1 MRSTIDGGGRVVIP
15 KSIRE
20 HLGLAPGT
28 VVEVAEHEGHVEIA
42 AAEAPIH
49 LRAVNGVLV
58 ATSTDDHPPLTDD
71 IVRETLER
79 TRR

>member
-1 MRSTIDGGGRVVIP
+1 MIP
-15 KSIRE
+15 KAIRDQ
-20 HLGLAPGT
+20 LGLAPGT
-28 VVEVAEHEGHVEIA
+28 VVVVGEHEGHVEIA

-49 LRAVNGVLV
+49 LRTVDGVLV
-58 ATSTDDHPPLTDD
+58 ASSTDKLPPLTDD